1 MGGAHS
7 QISADGD
14 AGADVRGK
22 TRGGNKDLGP
32 RSGMVGVG
40 VHAGGGELGG
50 QRWFSE
56 AVVRESHR

>member
-1 MGGAHS
+1 MFEVKPEEET
-7 QISADGD
+7 Q
-14 AGADVRGK
+14 
-22 TRGGNKDLGP
+22 GNKNLGP
-32 RSGMVGVG
+32 RSSMVGVG